1 MEEIFVFEASNVK
14 DLYGYTK
21 ENNIELLP
29 QKINDKNINWAYWR
43 TLHINEN
50 EPPRIGLDTKE
61 MLESINTNGF
71 YVNSISIDV
80 QISQ

>member
-1 MEEIFVFEASNVK
+1 MGIQKKITQNFYQK
-14 DLYGYTK
+14 
-21 ENNIELLP
+21 NI
-29 QKINDKNINWAYWR
+29 NGKNINWTYWR

-61 MLESINTNGF
+61 MLESINNNGF

-80 QISQ
+80 QIPQ